1 MRWPK
6 IRKNQNKL
14 DHREERKAY
23 VFGVIDMI
31 WVIKK
36 KSKNLQKE
44 SVIDQGARD
53 MGPRLKVRLN
63 LSELNSG
70 SSMHQGSTEKMTVYF
85 FFK

>member
-1 MRWPK
+1 M
-6 IRKNQNKL
+6 
-14 DHREERKAY
+14 
-23 VFGVIDMI
+23 
-31 WVIKK
+31 
-36 KSKNLQKE
+36 
-44 SVIDQGARD
+44 IDQGARD